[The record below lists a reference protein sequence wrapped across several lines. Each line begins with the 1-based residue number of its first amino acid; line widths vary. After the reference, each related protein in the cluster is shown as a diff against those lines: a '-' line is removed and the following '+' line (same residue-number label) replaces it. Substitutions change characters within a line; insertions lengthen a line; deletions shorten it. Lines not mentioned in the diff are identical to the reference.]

1 MKFRAFHHIYHE
13 ANLSEFVIDPGR
25 QITLDMDLNPYF
37 NKVEQSARVTFDGIE
52 NFDEVGAFFRSL
64 PKPKRLGA
72 PIAEISA
79 LQYTGSGPNWVFME
93 LDSGHII
100 IRAKHVYES

>member
-13 ANLSEFVIDPGR
+13 ANLSEFAIVPDR
-25 QITLDMDLNPYF
+25 QITVDVDLNPYF

-64 PKPKRLGA
+64 PKPKKLGA

-79 LQYTGSGPNWVFME
+79 LQYTAVVRTGCGW
-93 LDSGHII
+93 IC
-100 IRAKHVYES
+100 